1 MNKKQHKDFFCDAID
16 RRLSGINEDPWL
28 ARRIMNGKKG
38 RITMKRKFKKA
49 PVMAFTI
56 IGFLLASV
64 TTVVAADKL
73 GIINL
78 FSDGNTTNT
87 NITDGIQT
95 LDTQNENESPDIQDS
110 NQVAGSIYEG
120 ENVRFTVNEAL
131 YDSIGET
138 YALSWTIDNLNARE
152 DLYVICKSISFG
164 GENAHQRTT
173 SNTTDFILGSGTT
186 ECMALG
192 ELPENDSNEC
202 RMDFII
208 LRATA
213 PFAVVTDESSV
224 ENLQAEAARLRSE
237 GYIPVNGMDI
247 VCGIPMTERG
257 YAEEL
262 LLSDE
267 FELIE
272 SFSLNFT
279 LEQDK
284 LDDTARV
291 YSGPTEF
298 VFDDYEIRIRKAV
311 CTATAVYI
319 DVEYIT
325 PEAPKDGGKGVGWLW
340 GVQFDVPG
348 LESFT
353 GNAGGSIHD
362 PVLLEDGRYMSLY
375 EYEALQLYTQP
386 DVLRMTLVTYDENL
400 NPVNVYS
407 EDAIELK
414 FE

>member
-1 MNKKQHKDFFCDAID
+1 MNDKQHKDIFCDAID
-16 RRLSGINEDPWL
+16 RRLSGINEDPLL

-38 RITMKRKFKKA
+38 RTTMKRKLKKV

-56 IGFLLASV
+56 IGCLLASV
-64 TTVVAADKL
+64 TVVAAADKL
-73 GIINL
+73 GIIHL

-87 NITDGIQT
+87 DIINGIQT
-95 LDTQNENESPDIQDS
+95 PNEQNENGAVNTQSI
-110 NQVAGSIYEG
+110 NIAGNRYEG
-120 ENVRFTVNEAL
+120 ENVCFTVNEAL

-138 YALSWTIDNLNARE
+138 YALSWTIDNLNDRE
-152 DLYVICKSISFG
+152 DLYIICKGISFG
-164 GENAHQRTT
+164 DEDAHQRTT

-202 RMDFII
+202 RMDFMV

-213 PFAVVTDESSV
+213 PFAVVTAESV
-224 ENLQAEAARLRSE
+224 GGDLTAASTQLRSE
-237 GYIPVNGMDI
+237 GYIPVDGMGI
-247 VCGIPMTERG
+247 VCDIPITERG
-257 YAEEL
+257 YAEDL
-262 LLSDE
+262 LASGD
-267 FELIE
+267 FELVE

-340 GVQFDVPG
+340 DVQFDVPG
-348 LESFT
+348 VESFT
-353 GNAGGSIHD
+353 GNAGGYIHD

-386 DVLRMTLVTYDENL
+386 DILRLTLVTYDENL

>member
-1 MNKKQHKDFFCDAID
+1 MNKKTHKDFFCNAID
-16 RRLSGINEDPWL
+16 RRLSGLHEDPWL
-28 ARRIMNGKKG
+28 AQRIMNSKKG
-38 RITMKRKFKKA
+38 KVTMKRKFKKA
-49 PVMAFTI
+49 PVVAFTV
-56 IGFLLASV
+56 IGCLLASV
-64 TTVVAADKL
+64 TVAAAADKL
-73 GIINL
+73 GIIHL

-95 LDTQNENESPDIQDS
+95 LEPQSQNNDKITSS
-110 NQVAGSIYEG
+110 LYEG
-120 ENVRFTVNEAL
+120 ENVCFTVNEAL

-138 YALSWTIDNLNARE
+138 YALNWTIENLNEHE
-152 DLYVICKSISFG
+152 DLYIICKGIYFG
-164 GENAHQRTT
+164 DESTHQRTT
-173 SNTTDFILGSGTT
+173 SNYTNFILGTGTT

-202 RMDFII
+202 RMDFIV

-213 PFAVVTDESSV
+213 PFAVITAESSS
-224 ENLQAEAARLRSE
+224 EGLQTEATRLRSE
-237 GYIPVNGMDI
+237 GYIPVDGMGI
-247 VCGIPMTERG
+247 VCDIPISERG

-262 LLSDE
+262 LASGD
-267 FELIE
+267 FEIAE

-291 YSGPTEF
+291 YNGPTEF
-298 VFDDYEIRIRKAV
+298 VFDDYEIRIRSAI
-311 CTATAVYI
+311 CTATAIYI

-325 PEAPKDGGKGVGWLW
+325 PEAPKNGGKGVGWLW

-353 GNAGGSIHD
+353 GNAGGYIHD
-362 PVLLEDGRYMSLY
+362 PILLEDGRYMNLY

-386 DVLRMTLVTYDENL
+386 DTLRMTLVTYDENL

-407 EDAIELK
+407 DDAIELK